1 MGLLQKKRIFKPS
14 NKLTKKQQQLF
25 LKLLADLL
33 ANGFNIQESFSFM
46 KKSNALPQHSI
57 TFLVEGF
64 SSGIALQALVE
75 ELGFSTMVSAQLSF
89 ATAHGGDLVGT
100 LQAISEHFF
109 QTEKYRQQFYKIISY
124 PLLLIVFLILVI
136 VGIRQFLLPPQLME
150 NDANSYSKNIGILL
164 IVYSPYILVTLVF
177 VLSFSFFILN
187 RYLKHQSAIQRAF
200 VYLKLPIIRG
210 LYREYVSA
218 FFALEW
224 GGKLLAQGLEMKE
237 VIDLMRHTTNYP
249 LMKELAGAISEGL
262 LVGETLHR
270 QLAAYPFFTKA
281 LGLMI
286 QQGGEVKGKLGKEL
300 MVYSNVCFQGFFKKI
315 ERVIT
320 LVQPF
325 IFIIIACLIIGVYGG
340 AMLLPI
346 YGNMEGVL

>member
-1 MGLLQKKRIFKPS
+1 
-14 NKLTKKQQQLF
+14 
-25 LKLLADLL
+25 
-33 ANGFNIQESFSFM
+33 
-46 KKSNALPQHSI
+46 
-57 TFLVEGF
+57 
-64 SSGIALQALVE
+64 
-75 ELGFSTMVSAQLSF
+75 
-89 ATAHGGDLVGT
+89 
-100 LQAISEHFF
+100 
-109 QTEKYRQQFYKIISY
+109 
-124 PLLLIVFLILVI
+124 
-136 VGIRQFLLPPQLME
+136 ME

-218 FFALEW
+218 FCTRM
-224 GGKLLAQGLEMKE
+224 GKLLAQGLEMKE

-270 QLAAYPFFTKA
+270 QLAAYPFTKA

-286 QQGGEVKGKLGKEL
+286 QQGEVKGKLGKEL
-300 MVYSNVCFQGFFKKI
+300 MVYSNVCFQGFSK
-315 ERVIT
+315 
-320 LVQPF
+320 
-325 IFIIIACLIIGVYGG
+325 
-340 AMLLPI
+340 
-346 YGNMEGVL
+346 N

>member
-89 ATAHGGDLVGT
+89 ATAHGDLVGT

-124 PLLLIVFLILVI
+124 PL
-136 VGIRQFLLPPQLME
+136 
-150 NDANSYSKNIGILL
+150 LL

-200 VYLKLPIIRG
+200 IYLKLPIIRG

-224 GGKLLAQGLEMKE
+224 GKLLAQGLEMKE

-286 QQGGEVKGKLGKEL
+286 QQGEVKGKLGKEL
-300 MVYSNVCFQGFFKKI
+300 MVYSNVCFQVFFKKI

-325 IFIIIACLIIGVYGG
+325 IFIIIACLIIGVYG

>member
-89 ATAHGGDLVGT
+89 ATAHGDLVGT

-136 VGIRQFLLPPQLME
+136 VGIRQFLLPQLME

-200 VYLKLPIIRG
+200 IYLKLPIIRG

-224 GGKLLAQGLEMKE
+224 GKLLAQGLEMKE

-286 QQGGEVKGKLGKEL
+286 RQGEVKGKLGKEL

-325 IFIIIACLIIGVYGG
+325 IFIIIACLIIGVYG

>member
-89 ATAHGGDLVGT
+89 ATAHGDLVGT

-124 PLLLIVFLILVI
+124 PLLLIVFDS
-136 VGIRQFLLPPQLME
+136 RHCW
-150 NDANSYSKNIGILL
+150 Y
-164 IVYSPYILVTLVF
+164 
-177 VLSFSFFILN
+177 
-187 RYLKHQSAIQRAF
+187 SAIFIA
-200 VYLKLPIIRG
+200 PIN
-210 LYREYVSA
+210 
-218 FFALEW
+218 
-224 GGKLLAQGLEMKE
+224 GK
-237 VIDLMRHTTNYP
+237 
-249 LMKELAGAISEGL
+249 
-262 LVGETLHR
+262 
-270 QLAAYPFFTKA
+270 
-281 LGLMI
+281 
-286 QQGGEVKGKLGKEL
+286 
-300 MVYSNVCFQGFFKKI
+300 
-315 ERVIT
+315 
-320 LVQPF
+320 
-325 IFIIIACLIIGVYGG
+325 
-340 AMLLPI
+340 
-346 YGNMEGVL
+346 